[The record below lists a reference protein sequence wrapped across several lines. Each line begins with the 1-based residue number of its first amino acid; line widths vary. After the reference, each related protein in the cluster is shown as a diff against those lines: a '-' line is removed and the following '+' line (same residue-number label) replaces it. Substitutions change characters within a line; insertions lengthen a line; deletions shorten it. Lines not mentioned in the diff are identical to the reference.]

1 MKLRSQILLFLFLFG
16 FAPLFI
22 ALGIT
27 LVPLFQR
34 LEFLYHETHLQHLR
48 AEFNELDQLL
58 ASRREMVRL
67 LAKLPEPGFILAH
80 KEPAQEQTLR
90 LARVQYTEWINQLL
104 RDQPD
109 ITEVLF
115 VDAKGRPKF
124 WLVRNPKDGILTP
137 TAKLPTLPPKDLI
150 RSALKLQ
157 PGRVLTSPISI
168 TPRAGDPQGLDM
180 RLRLA
185 SPISR
190 VYMEGHT
197 DGGPQEPL
205 GAAVISIDV
214 GGLANA
220 FTHVYWV
227 LNNGR
232 FLGTGKGVQ
241 GGRSAF
247 EVFPG
252 LKQIFARGKLAL
264 WVGPDGTNIM
274 WVPMFATENSGPL
287 WVGRRVDTSPI
298 QDILA
303 TLLMRV
309 GLIVLAVAL
318 VILLAAR
325 WIAWRFDRLGQELL
339 SGIERILE
347 NGQAVQFQW
356 RRPEE
361 LRTLGERLTRL
372 AQAHA
377 AQLQALRAHARQL
390 EETNRY
396 KTQFLANVSHEL
408 RTPLNSILL
417 LSKLLTEDESNRLP
431 PNQLRQIQIIHEAA
445 EELLVL
451 INNILD
457 LSRIEAGKYALD
469 LEPVDLPELLHGVHD
484 LFKAQFDAKHLTLRV
499 EIDPEAPHRVITD
512 PEKVGQIIKNFL
524 ANALKFTEHGGV
536 TLSLTRTRGDKAARL
551 PVSISVSDTGIG
563 IPADKLEFIFEAFEQ
578 ADGSTRR
585 RYGGTGLGLTISREL
600 ASLLGGEIEVQSE
613 PGKGS
618 VFTLLLPAD
627 QPEGEGHRVL
637 PGDAQESRQAAVP
650 VDQPPSPSGPLSG
663 HSVLVLEEDL
673 GMLIQLT
680 RTLRG
685 LGMRVTA
692 AGDLGELRE
701 TLKEEVFD
709 IVLMDIMD
717 LDESACRILTELE
730 GLPGRGTPILVMIEG
745 LTPEQR
751 DHCLLAGASLV
762 MERTTDAQTLAQ
774 TFERLLGDQPSPTR
788 G

>member
-48 AEFNELDQLL
+48 VEFNELDQLL

-67 LAKLPEPGFILAH
+67 LAKLPEPGFVLRAD
-80 KEPAQEQTLR
+80 EPGQKQKLR

-115 VDAKGRPKF
+115 VDAKGHPKF
-124 WLVRNPKDGILTP
+124 WLIRNPKDGILMP
-137 TAKLPTLPPKDLI
+137 TAKLPNLPAKDLI
-150 RSALKLQ
+150 GSALKLQ
-157 PGRVLTSPISI
+157 AGGVLTSPISV
-168 TPRAGDPQGLDM
+168 TSRPGTQELNM

-190 VYMEGHT
+190 AYMGRHT

-205 GAAVISIDV
+205 GAAVIGIDV

-227 LNNGR
+227 LNDGR
-232 FLGTGKGVQ
+232 FLGADKVGNGR
-241 GGRSAF
+241 RSAF

-252 LKQIFARGKLAL
+252 LKQIFAKGKLAL
-264 WVGPDGTNIM
+264 WVGPDGSNIM

-309 GLIVLAVAL
+309 GLIVLGVAL
-318 VILLAAR
+318 IILLVAR

-361 LRTLGERLTRL
+361 LKILGERLTRL
-372 AQAHA
+372 AQTHA
-377 AQLQALRAHARQL
+377 AQLKALRAHARQL

-417 LSKLLTEDESNRLP
+417 LSKLLAEDEANRLP
-431 PNQLRQIQIIHEAA
+431 ANQRRQLEIIHEAA
-445 EELLVL
+445 EELLIL

-457 LSRIEAGKYALD
+457 LSRIEAGKYALE
-469 LEPVDLPELLHGVHD
+469 LESVDLVALLHGVHE
-484 LFKAQFDAKHLTLRV
+484 LFKSQFDAKQLPLHL
-499 EIDPEAPHRVITD
+499 EIDPQAPRRLVTD

-524 ANALKFTEHGGV
+524 ANALKFTEQGSV
-536 TLSLTRTRGDKAARL
+536 TLSLTRTQGDKAARL
-551 PVSISVSDTGIG
+551 PVNISVTDTGIG
-563 IPADKLEFIFEAFEQ
+563 IPADKLDFIFEAFEQ

-600 ASLLGGEIEVQSE
+600 ARLLGGEIEVRSE

-618 VFTLLLPAD
+618 VFTLLLPSD
-627 QPEGEGHRVL
+627 RPEAEGDAPPLPEAGGAL
-637 PGDAQESRQAAVP
+637 PGAAPSQE
-650 VDQPPSPSGPLSG
+650 PPSAPGPLSG
-663 HSVLVLEEDL
+663 YSVLVLEEDL

-680 RTLRG
+680 RVLRS

-692 AGDLGELRE
+692 AGDLGELQD

-717 LDESACRILTELE
+717 LNESACRILAELE
-730 GLPGRGTPILVMIEG
+730 GLPGPRPPILLMIQE
-745 LTPEQR
+745 LTPQQR
-751 DHCLLAGASLV
+751 DRCLLAGAGLV
-762 MERTTDAQTLAQ
+762 LERTADTQMLADAL
-774 TFERLLGDQPSPTR
+774 EGLLGSQPSPTR